1 MFDPLKRRFLLET
14 TSFQEGILQL
24 KVLKIPMRLEPEGG
38 NLGKIQ
44 WQNGCCPL
52 INIQVNS
59 NNQNQQNL
67 QQTDISAAR
76 KSLNQSLSKYCS

>member
-38 NLGKIQ
+38 NLGKFS
-44 WQNGCCPL
+44 GKM
-52 INIQVNS
+52 
-59 NNQNQQNL
+59 
-67 QQTDISAAR
+67 AAAP
-76 KSLNQSLSKYCS
+76 